1 MSKKLIGTLI
11 ALVAI
16 FSLLIL
22 LIAINFGGVKERYKQ
37 IEPNLDNYSVAEI
50 LFLAFERTKTALLLS
65 ENNDY
70 DAFLI
75 KKKIFYSKIQI
86 LESRSTFSDSF
97 YYDDEFIKNVALLKQ
112 QYRTLDDLSAGLLV
126 GQKNKADILS
136 YMDDIEGTLVD
147 IQEIIYRIQIKNFT
161 EVKGIIQDNSSK
173 AEMFALFSL
182 MLVFLMMFLVLRN
195 AFSLKEII
203 KNKNIFISSIYHE
216 IAGSTQAIVIAADI
230 MEHELAQEELKKE
243 ARLISYHGNK
253 ISFADMVDGQTITRQ
268 TDELTGLSSLVVLD
282 SAERTGSGKDL
293 RPALKI
299 VDAQGEDVLIP
310 GTDMPAQ
317 YFLPGKAI
325 VQLEDGIQIGAGDTL
340 ARIPQ
345 ESGGTKDIT
354 GGLPRVADLFEA
366 RRPKE
371 PAILAEIS
379 GIISFGK
386 ETKGKRR
393 LVISPLDGS
402 DAYEE
407 MIPKWRQLNV
417 FEGEV
422 VERGDV
428 VSDGP
433 ESPHDILRLRGVHA
447 VTRYITN
454 EVQEVYRLQGVKI
467 NDKHIEVIV
476 RQMLRKGTI
485 VSAGG
490 SEFLEGEQAEVSRVK
505 IANRQLEAEGK
516 IAATFSRDLLGI
528 TKASLATE
536 SFISAASF
544 QETTR
549 VLTEA
554 AVAGKRDELRGLK
567 ENVIVGRLIPAGTG
581 YAYHQDRMRRRAQGE
596 APVVPQVSAEEAT
609 ANLAEL
615 LNAGLG
621 GSDDE

>member
-253 ISFADMVDGQTITRQ
+253 ITEQTREVMDYSRLEMGGVKVNISTFRLNEVVDDAMTSISAGRGNRIVVRRSSYVGLICSDKYKLYRILANLLSNADKFTHHGAIILNVKVCHGNLYLWVKDTGIGFNVDNLERLYKAFNQGVERETRQ
-268 TDELTGLSSLVVLD
+268 GLGLGLTIIKNYVTTMKGAIKVKSVEGVGSSF
-282 SAERTGSGKDL
+282 
-293 RPALKI
+293 
-299 VDAQGEDVLIP
+299 LI
-310 GTDMPAQ
+310 
-317 YFLPGKAI
+317 
-325 VQLEDGIQIGAGDTL
+325 
-340 ARIPQ
+340 RIPV
-345 ESGGTKDIT
+345 KLI
-354 GGLPRVADLFEA
+354 
-366 RRPKE
+366 KE
-371 PAILAEIS
+371 
-379 GIISFGK
+379 
-386 ETKGKRR
+386 
-393 LVISPLDGS
+393 
-402 DAYEE
+402 
-407 MIPKWRQLNV
+407 
-417 FEGEV
+417 
-422 VERGDV
+422 
-428 VSDGP
+428 
-433 ESPHDILRLRGVHA
+433 
-447 VTRYITN
+447 
-454 EVQEVYRLQGVKI
+454 
-467 NDKHIEVIV
+467 
-476 RQMLRKGTI
+476 
-485 VSAGG
+485 
-490 SEFLEGEQAEVSRVK
+490 
-505 IANRQLEAEGK
+505 
-516 IAATFSRDLLGI
+516 
-528 TKASLATE
+528 
-536 SFISAASF
+536 
-544 QETTR
+544 
-549 VLTEA
+549 
-554 AVAGKRDELRGLK
+554 
-567 ENVIVGRLIPAGTG
+567 
-581 YAYHQDRMRRRAQGE
+581 
-596 APVVPQVSAEEAT
+596 
-609 ANLAEL
+609 
-615 LNAGLG
+615 
-621 GSDDE
+621 

>member
-112 QYRTLDDLSAGLLV
+112 QYRTLDDLCAGLLV

-253 ISFADMVDGQTITRQ
+253 ITEQTREVMDYSRLEMGEVKVNISTFRLNEVVDDAMTSISAGRGNRIVVRRSSYVGLICSDKYKLYRILANLLSNADKFTHHGAIILNVKVCHGNLYLWVKDTGIGFNVDNLERLYKAFNQGVERETRQ
-268 TDELTGLSSLVVLD
+268 GLGLGLTIIKNYVTTMKGAIKVKSVEGVGSSF
-282 SAERTGSGKDL
+282 
-293 RPALKI
+293 
-299 VDAQGEDVLIP
+299 LI
-310 GTDMPAQ
+310 
-317 YFLPGKAI
+317 
-325 VQLEDGIQIGAGDTL
+325 
-340 ARIPQ
+340 RIPV
-345 ESGGTKDIT
+345 KLI
-354 GGLPRVADLFEA
+354 
-366 RRPKE
+366 KE
-371 PAILAEIS
+371 
-379 GIISFGK
+379 
-386 ETKGKRR
+386 
-393 LVISPLDGS
+393 
-402 DAYEE
+402 
-407 MIPKWRQLNV
+407 
-417 FEGEV
+417 
-422 VERGDV
+422 
-428 VSDGP
+428 
-433 ESPHDILRLRGVHA
+433 
-447 VTRYITN
+447 
-454 EVQEVYRLQGVKI
+454 
-467 NDKHIEVIV
+467 
-476 RQMLRKGTI
+476 
-485 VSAGG
+485 
-490 SEFLEGEQAEVSRVK
+490 
-505 IANRQLEAEGK
+505 
-516 IAATFSRDLLGI
+516 
-528 TKASLATE
+528 
-536 SFISAASF
+536 
-544 QETTR
+544 
-549 VLTEA
+549 
-554 AVAGKRDELRGLK
+554 
-567 ENVIVGRLIPAGTG
+567 
-581 YAYHQDRMRRRAQGE
+581 
-596 APVVPQVSAEEAT
+596 
-609 ANLAEL
+609 
-615 LNAGLG
+615 
-621 GSDDE
+621 

>member
-253 ISFADMVDGQTITRQ
+253 ITEQTREVMYYSRLEMGEVKVNISTFRLNEVVDDAMTSISAGRGNRIVVRRSSYVGLICSDKYKLYRILANLLSNADKFTHHGAIILNVKVYHGNLYLWVKDTGIGFNVDNLERLYKAFNQGVERETRQ
-268 TDELTGLSSLVVLD
+268 GLGLGLTIIKNYVTTMKGAIKVKSVEGVGSSF
-282 SAERTGSGKDL
+282 
-293 RPALKI
+293 
-299 VDAQGEDVLIP
+299 LI
-310 GTDMPAQ
+310 
-317 YFLPGKAI
+317 
-325 VQLEDGIQIGAGDTL
+325 
-340 ARIPQ
+340 RIPV
-345 ESGGTKDIT
+345 KLI
-354 GGLPRVADLFEA
+354 
-366 RRPKE
+366 KE
-371 PAILAEIS
+371 
-379 GIISFGK
+379 
-386 ETKGKRR
+386 
-393 LVISPLDGS
+393 
-402 DAYEE
+402 
-407 MIPKWRQLNV
+407 
-417 FEGEV
+417 
-422 VERGDV
+422 
-428 VSDGP
+428 
-433 ESPHDILRLRGVHA
+433 
-447 VTRYITN
+447 
-454 EVQEVYRLQGVKI
+454 
-467 NDKHIEVIV
+467 
-476 RQMLRKGTI
+476 
-485 VSAGG
+485 
-490 SEFLEGEQAEVSRVK
+490 
-505 IANRQLEAEGK
+505 
-516 IAATFSRDLLGI
+516 
-528 TKASLATE
+528 
-536 SFISAASF
+536 
-544 QETTR
+544 
-549 VLTEA
+549 
-554 AVAGKRDELRGLK
+554 
-567 ENVIVGRLIPAGTG
+567 
-581 YAYHQDRMRRRAQGE
+581 
-596 APVVPQVSAEEAT
+596 
-609 ANLAEL
+609 
-615 LNAGLG
+615 
-621 GSDDE
+621 

>member
-203 KNKNIFISSIYHE
+203 KNKNIYISSIYHE

-253 ISFADMVDGQTITRQ
+253 ITEQTREVMDYSRLEMGEVKVNISTFRLNEVVDDAMTSISAGRGNRIVVRRSSYVGLICSDKYKLYRILANLLSNADKFTHHGAIILNVKVYHGNLYLWVKDTGIGFNVDNLERLYKAFNQGVERETRQ
-268 TDELTGLSSLVVLD
+268 GLGLGLTIIKNYVTTMKGAIKVKSVEGVGSSF
-282 SAERTGSGKDL
+282 
-293 RPALKI
+293 
-299 VDAQGEDVLIP
+299 LI
-310 GTDMPAQ
+310 
-317 YFLPGKAI
+317 
-325 VQLEDGIQIGAGDTL
+325 
-340 ARIPQ
+340 RIPV
-345 ESGGTKDIT
+345 KLI
-354 GGLPRVADLFEA
+354 
-366 RRPKE
+366 KE
-371 PAILAEIS
+371 
-379 GIISFGK
+379 
-386 ETKGKRR
+386 
-393 LVISPLDGS
+393 
-402 DAYEE
+402 
-407 MIPKWRQLNV
+407 
-417 FEGEV
+417 
-422 VERGDV
+422 
-428 VSDGP
+428 
-433 ESPHDILRLRGVHA
+433 
-447 VTRYITN
+447 
-454 EVQEVYRLQGVKI
+454 
-467 NDKHIEVIV
+467 
-476 RQMLRKGTI
+476 
-485 VSAGG
+485 
-490 SEFLEGEQAEVSRVK
+490 
-505 IANRQLEAEGK
+505 
-516 IAATFSRDLLGI
+516 
-528 TKASLATE
+528 
-536 SFISAASF
+536 
-544 QETTR
+544 
-549 VLTEA
+549 
-554 AVAGKRDELRGLK
+554 
-567 ENVIVGRLIPAGTG
+567 
-581 YAYHQDRMRRRAQGE
+581 
-596 APVVPQVSAEEAT
+596 
-609 ANLAEL
+609 
-615 LNAGLG
+615 
-621 GSDDE
+621 

>member
-112 QYRTLDDLSAGLLV
+112 QYRTLDDLCAGLLV

-161 EVKGIIQDNSSK
+161 EVKSIIQDNSSK

-253 ISFADMVDGQTITRQ
+253 ITEQTREVMDYSRLEMGEVKVNISTFRLNEVVDDAMTSISAGRGNRIVVRRSSYVGLICSDKYKLYRILANLLSNADKFTHHGAIILNVKVCHGNLYLWVKDTGIGFNVDNLERLYKAFNQGVERETRQ
-268 TDELTGLSSLVVLD
+268 GLGLGLTIIKNYVTTMKGAIKVKSVEGVGSSF
-282 SAERTGSGKDL
+282 
-293 RPALKI
+293 
-299 VDAQGEDVLIP
+299 LI
-310 GTDMPAQ
+310 
-317 YFLPGKAI
+317 
-325 VQLEDGIQIGAGDTL
+325 
-340 ARIPQ
+340 RIPV
-345 ESGGTKDIT
+345 KLI
-354 GGLPRVADLFEA
+354 
-366 RRPKE
+366 KE
-371 PAILAEIS
+371 
-379 GIISFGK
+379 
-386 ETKGKRR
+386 
-393 LVISPLDGS
+393 
-402 DAYEE
+402 
-407 MIPKWRQLNV
+407 
-417 FEGEV
+417 
-422 VERGDV
+422 
-428 VSDGP
+428 
-433 ESPHDILRLRGVHA
+433 
-447 VTRYITN
+447 
-454 EVQEVYRLQGVKI
+454 
-467 NDKHIEVIV
+467 
-476 RQMLRKGTI
+476 
-485 VSAGG
+485 
-490 SEFLEGEQAEVSRVK
+490 
-505 IANRQLEAEGK
+505 
-516 IAATFSRDLLGI
+516 
-528 TKASLATE
+528 
-536 SFISAASF
+536 
-544 QETTR
+544 
-549 VLTEA
+549 
-554 AVAGKRDELRGLK
+554 
-567 ENVIVGRLIPAGTG
+567 
-581 YAYHQDRMRRRAQGE
+581 
-596 APVVPQVSAEEAT
+596 
-609 ANLAEL
+609 
-615 LNAGLG
+615 
-621 GSDDE
+621 

>member
-253 ISFADMVDGQTITRQ
+253 ITEQTREVMDYSRLEMGEVKVNISTFRLNEVVDDAMTSISAGRGNRIVVRRSSYVGLICSDKYKLYRILANLLSNADKFTHHGAIILNVKVYHGNLYLWVKDTGIGFNVDNLERLYKAFNQGVERETRQ
-268 TDELTGLSSLVVLD
+268 GLGLGLTIIKNYVTTMKGAIKVKSVEGVGSSF
-282 SAERTGSGKDL
+282 
-293 RPALKI
+293 
-299 VDAQGEDVLIP
+299 LI
-310 GTDMPAQ
+310 
-317 YFLPGKAI
+317 
-325 VQLEDGIQIGAGDTL
+325 
-340 ARIPQ
+340 RIPV
-345 ESGGTKDIT
+345 KLI
-354 GGLPRVADLFEA
+354 
-366 RRPKE
+366 KE
-371 PAILAEIS
+371 
-379 GIISFGK
+379 
-386 ETKGKRR
+386 
-393 LVISPLDGS
+393 
-402 DAYEE
+402 
-407 MIPKWRQLNV
+407 
-417 FEGEV
+417 
-422 VERGDV
+422 
-428 VSDGP
+428 
-433 ESPHDILRLRGVHA
+433 
-447 VTRYITN
+447 
-454 EVQEVYRLQGVKI
+454 
-467 NDKHIEVIV
+467 
-476 RQMLRKGTI
+476 
-485 VSAGG
+485 
-490 SEFLEGEQAEVSRVK
+490 
-505 IANRQLEAEGK
+505 
-516 IAATFSRDLLGI
+516 
-528 TKASLATE
+528 
-536 SFISAASF
+536 
-544 QETTR
+544 
-549 VLTEA
+549 
-554 AVAGKRDELRGLK
+554 
-567 ENVIVGRLIPAGTG
+567 
-581 YAYHQDRMRRRAQGE
+581 
-596 APVVPQVSAEEAT
+596 
-609 ANLAEL
+609 
-615 LNAGLG
+615 
-621 GSDDE
+621 

>member
-253 ISFADMVDGQTITRQ
+253 ITEQTREVMDYSRLEMGEVKVNISTFRLNEVVDDAMTSISAGRGNRIVVRRSSYVGLICSDKYKLYRILANLLSNADKFTHHGAIILNVKVCHGNLYLWVKDTGIGFNVDNLERLYKAFNQGVERETRQ
-268 TDELTGLSSLVVLD
+268 GLGLGLTIIKNYVTTMKGAIKVKSIEGVGSSF
-282 SAERTGSGKDL
+282 
-293 RPALKI
+293 
-299 VDAQGEDVLIP
+299 LI
-310 GTDMPAQ
+310 
-317 YFLPGKAI
+317 
-325 VQLEDGIQIGAGDTL
+325 
-340 ARIPQ
+340 RIPV
-345 ESGGTKDIT
+345 KLI
-354 GGLPRVADLFEA
+354 
-366 RRPKE
+366 KE
-371 PAILAEIS
+371 
-379 GIISFGK
+379 
-386 ETKGKRR
+386 
-393 LVISPLDGS
+393 
-402 DAYEE
+402 
-407 MIPKWRQLNV
+407 
-417 FEGEV
+417 
-422 VERGDV
+422 
-428 VSDGP
+428 
-433 ESPHDILRLRGVHA
+433 
-447 VTRYITN
+447 
-454 EVQEVYRLQGVKI
+454 
-467 NDKHIEVIV
+467 
-476 RQMLRKGTI
+476 
-485 VSAGG
+485 
-490 SEFLEGEQAEVSRVK
+490 
-505 IANRQLEAEGK
+505 
-516 IAATFSRDLLGI
+516 
-528 TKASLATE
+528 
-536 SFISAASF
+536 
-544 QETTR
+544 
-549 VLTEA
+549 
-554 AVAGKRDELRGLK
+554 
-567 ENVIVGRLIPAGTG
+567 
-581 YAYHQDRMRRRAQGE
+581 
-596 APVVPQVSAEEAT
+596 
-609 ANLAEL
+609 
-615 LNAGLG
+615 
-621 GSDDE
+621 

>member
-70 DAFLI
+70 DAFQI

-161 EVKGIIQDNSSK
+161 EVKGIIQENSSK

-182 MLVFLMMFLVLRN
+182 ILVFLMMFLVLRN

-253 ISFADMVDGQTITRQ
+253 IAEQTREVMDYSRLEMGEVKINISTFRLNEVVD
-268 TDELTGLSSLVVLD
+268 DAVTGIG
-282 SAERTGSGKDL
+282 TGRGN
-293 RPALKI
+293 
-299 VDAQGEDVLIP
+299 
-310 GTDMPAQ
+310 
-317 YFLPGKAI
+317 
-325 VQLEDGIQIGAGDTL
+325 
-340 ARIPQ
+340 
-345 ESGGTKDIT
+345 
-354 GGLPRVADLFEA
+354 
-366 RRPKE
+366 
-371 PAILAEIS
+371 
-379 GIISFGK
+379 
-386 ETKGKRR
+386 R
-393 LVISPLDGS
+393 LVIHRSSYAGLIGS
-402 DAYEE
+402 DKYKLYRILANLLSNADKFTHRSA
-407 MIPKWRQLNV
+407 ITLNV
-417 FEGEV
+417 KVCHGNLYLRVKDTGIGFNVKNLDRLYKAFNQG
-422 VERGDV
+422 VERETRQGL
-428 VSDGP
+428 GLGLT
-433 ESPHDILRLRGVHA
+433 IIKNY
-447 VTRYITN
+447 VTT
-454 EVQEVYRLQGVKI
+454 
-467 NDKHIEVIV
+467 
-476 RQMLRKGTI
+476 MKGTI
-485 VSAGG
+485 KAKSVEGVG
-490 SEFLEGEQAEVSRVK
+490 SSFLIRIPVK
-505 IANRQLEAEGK
+505 LI
-516 IAATFSRDLLGI
+516 
-528 TKASLATE
+528 
-536 SFISAASF
+536 
-544 QETTR
+544 
-549 VLTEA
+549 
-554 AVAGKRDELRGLK
+554 K
-567 ENVIVGRLIPAGTG
+567 E
-581 YAYHQDRMRRRAQGE
+581 
-596 APVVPQVSAEEAT
+596 
-609 ANLAEL
+609 
-615 LNAGLG
+615 
-621 GSDDE
+621 

>member
-70 DAFLI
+70 DAFQI

-161 EVKGIIQDNSSK
+161 EVKGIIQENSSK

-182 MLVFLMMFLVLRN
+182 ILVFLMMFLVLRN

-253 ISFADMVDGQTITRQ
+253 IAEQTREVMDYSRLEMGKSKSIFPP
-268 TDELTGLSSLVVLD
+268 
-282 SAERTGSGKDL
+282 SG
-293 RPALKI
+293 
-299 VDAQGEDVLIP
+299 
-310 GTDMPAQ
+310 
-317 YFLPGKAI
+317 
-325 VQLEDGIQIGAGDTL
+325 
-340 ARIPQ
+340 
-345 ESGGTKDIT
+345 
-354 GGLPRVADLFEA
+354 
-366 RRPKE
+366 
-371 PAILAEIS
+371 
-379 GIISFGK
+379 
-386 ETKGKRR
+386 
-393 LVISPLDGS
+393 
-402 DAYEE
+402 
-407 MIPKWRQLNV
+407 
-417 FEGEV
+417 
-422 VERGDV
+422 
-428 VSDGP
+428 
-433 ESPHDILRLRGVHA
+433 
-447 VTRYITN
+447 
-454 EVQEVYRLQGVKI
+454 
-467 NDKHIEVIV
+467 
-476 RQMLRKGTI
+476 
-485 VSAGG
+485 
-490 SEFLEGEQAEVSRVK
+490 
-505 IANRQLEAEGK
+505 
-516 IAATFSRDLLGI
+516 
-528 TKASLATE
+528 
-536 SFISAASF
+536 
-544 QETTR
+544 
-549 VLTEA
+549 
-554 AVAGKRDELRGLK
+554 
-567 ENVIVGRLIPAGTG
+567 
-581 YAYHQDRMRRRAQGE
+581 
-596 APVVPQVSAEEAT
+596 
-609 ANLAEL
+609 
-615 LNAGLG
+615 
-621 GSDDE
+621 

>member
-70 DAFLI
+70 DAFQI

-97 YYDDEFIKNVALLKQ
+97 YYDDEFIKNVALLKR

-182 MLVFLMMFLVLRN
+182 ILVFLMMFLVLRN

-253 ISFADMVDGQTITRQ
+253 IAEQTREVMDYSRLEMGEVKINISTFRLNEVVE
-268 TDELTGLSSLVVLD
+268 DAVTG
-282 SAERTGSGKDL
+282 
-293 RPALKI
+293 
-299 VDAQGEDVLIP
+299 
-310 GTDMPAQ
+310 
-317 YFLPGKAI
+317 
-325 VQLEDGIQIGAGDTL
+325 IGAG
-340 ARIPQ
+340 R
-345 ESGGTKDIT
+345 GN
-354 GGLPRVADLFEA
+354 
-366 RRPKE
+366 
-371 PAILAEIS
+371 
-379 GIISFGK
+379 
-386 ETKGKRR
+386 R
-393 LVISPLDGS
+393 LVIHRSFYAGLIGS
-402 DAYEE
+402 DKYKLYRILANLLSNADKFTHHGA
-407 MIPKWRQLNV
+407 ILLNV
-417 FEGEV
+417 KVCHGN
-422 VERGDV
+422 
-428 VSDGP
+428 
-433 ESPHDILRLRGVHA
+433 LYL
-447 VTRYITN
+447 
-454 EVQEVYRLQGVKI
+454 
-467 NDKHIEVIV
+467 
-476 RQMLRKGTI
+476 
-485 VSAGG
+485 
-490 SEFLEGEQAEVSRVK
+490 RVK
-505 IANRQLEAEGK
+505 DTGIGFNVDNLDRLYKAFNQGLERETRQ
-516 IAATFSRDLLGI
+516 
-528 TKASLATE
+528 
-536 SFISAASF
+536 
-544 QETTR
+544 
-549 VLTEA
+549 
-554 AVAGKRDELRGLK
+554 
-567 ENVIVGRLIPAGTG
+567 
-581 YAYHQDRMRRRAQGE
+581 
-596 APVVPQVSAEEAT
+596 
-609 ANLAEL
+609 
-615 LNAGLG
+615 GLG
-621 GSDDE
+621 LGLTIIKNYVTTMKGAIKVKSVEGVGSSFLIRIPIKLIKE

>member
-112 QYRTLDDLSAGLLV
+112 QYRTLDDLSTGLLV
-126 GQKNKADILS
+126 GQKNKTDILS

-182 MLVFLMMFLVLRN
+182 ILVFLMMFLVLRN

-253 ISFADMVDGQTITRQ
+253 ITEQTREVMDYSRLEMGEVKVNISTFRLNEVVDDAMTSISAGRGNRIVVRRSSYVGLICSDKYKLYRILANLLSNADKFTHHGAIILNVKVCHGNLYLWVKDTGIGFNVDNLERLYKAFNQGVERETRQ
-268 TDELTGLSSLVVLD
+268 GLGLGLTIIKNYVTTMKGAIKVKSVEGVGSSF
-282 SAERTGSGKDL
+282 
-293 RPALKI
+293 
-299 VDAQGEDVLIP
+299 LI
-310 GTDMPAQ
+310 
-317 YFLPGKAI
+317 
-325 VQLEDGIQIGAGDTL
+325 
-340 ARIPQ
+340 RIPV
-345 ESGGTKDIT
+345 KLI
-354 GGLPRVADLFEA
+354 
-366 RRPKE
+366 KE
-371 PAILAEIS
+371 
-379 GIISFGK
+379 
-386 ETKGKRR
+386 
-393 LVISPLDGS
+393 
-402 DAYEE
+402 
-407 MIPKWRQLNV
+407 
-417 FEGEV
+417 
-422 VERGDV
+422 
-428 VSDGP
+428 
-433 ESPHDILRLRGVHA
+433 
-447 VTRYITN
+447 
-454 EVQEVYRLQGVKI
+454 
-467 NDKHIEVIV
+467 
-476 RQMLRKGTI
+476 
-485 VSAGG
+485 
-490 SEFLEGEQAEVSRVK
+490 
-505 IANRQLEAEGK
+505 
-516 IAATFSRDLLGI
+516 
-528 TKASLATE
+528 
-536 SFISAASF
+536 
-544 QETTR
+544 
-549 VLTEA
+549 
-554 AVAGKRDELRGLK
+554 
-567 ENVIVGRLIPAGTG
+567 
-581 YAYHQDRMRRRAQGE
+581 
-596 APVVPQVSAEEAT
+596 
-609 ANLAEL
+609 
-615 LNAGLG
+615 
-621 GSDDE
+621 